1 MKHRSAALTRIAQLL
16 TGSRR
21 VEEAYNGKRSTT
33 TMSGVAKSDSAG
45 GKVKVSL
52 GGGELISESG
62 SDYPTMSTTV
72 SAKEGD
78 KLVVSL
84 YGPDKAG
91 KRAVVTGVVGGGDR
105 TATAVKEATSAAT
118 EAKETATQAQ
128 HTAEATQETVHT
140 ITEKTSGYFWHDDS
154 GTHTSI
160 EDGNADAD
168 INTVLM
174 PAHDVKETAT
184 STAHW
189 PPYFEVR
196 KGTKRLFGVYEPG
209 SGPTYSD
216 DTYNGPAVM
225 IGDGGSDRAKKFAN
239 SFAAGIGNFAHWK
252 GQTVVGK
259 YAGVS
264 FAPGAYLQPDLFT
277 VGSGSAGDPHTAFNV
292 NGSGDVE
299 VMGRAYCFD
308 TPDEQI
314 LSSNAGNSTF
324 NFWPFPIGGIYV
336 RTVPIYG
343 NERCDGQYY
352 KLWKNAP
359 SDAVLGHPYA
369 KPLRFDSRTGDS
381 LIGTLKIVGSSP
393 TAYKTAPHF
402 TGFICDKELDTVWAV
417 FDKALDDVKE
427 GELWLTVVYI
437 CEGANNYRD
446 IYLPWQH

>member
-21 VEEAYNGKRSTT
+21 VEEAYNGKQSTT

-62 SDYPTMSTTV
+62 SDYPTMATTV

-118 EAKETATQAQ
+118 EAKETATEAQ
-128 HTAEATQETVHT
+128 QTAAATQETVHT

-154 GTHTSI
+154 GTHTSV
-160 EDGNADAD
+160 EDGKADAD

-209 SGPTYSD
+209 SSPTYSD

-225 IGDGGSDRAKKFAN
+225 IGDGGSDRANKFAN
-239 SFAAGIGNFAHWK
+239 SFAAGIGNLAQWK

-259 YAGVS
+259 YAGAS
-264 FAPGAYLQPDLFT
+264 FAPGAYLRPDLFT
-277 VGSGSAGDPHTAFNV
+277 VGSGSARDPHTAFNV
-292 NGSGDVE
+292 NGYGDVE
-299 VMGRAYCFD
+299 VIGRAYCFD

-314 LSSNAGNSTF
+314 ISPVGNSTF
-324 NFWPFPIGGIYV
+324 NFWPFPVGGVYV
-336 RTVPIYG
+336 RTVQIYG
-343 NERCDGQYY
+343 TERCDGQYY
-352 KLWKNAP
+352 KLWKNAA
-359 SDAVLGHPYA
+359 SDAALTGQYA
-369 KPLRFDSRTGDS
+369 KPLQFETHNASSRCDS
-381 LIGTLKIVGSSP
+381 LIGTLKIRSSSSSL
-393 TAYKTAPHF
+393 TYKTTPHF
-402 TGFICDKELDTVWAV
+402 TGFIFDNDTVWAV
-417 FDKALDDVKE
+417 FDKTLDDVKE
-427 GELWLTVVYI
+427 SDGLYLTVVYI
-437 CEGANNYRD
+437 CDGINNYRG
-446 IYLPWQH
+446 Y

>member
-21 VEEAYNGKRSTT
+21 VEEAYNGKKSTT

-62 SDYPTMSTTV
+62 ADYPTMSTTV

-128 HTAEATQETVHT
+128 QTAEATQETVHT

-154 GTHTSI
+154 GTHTSV

-174 PAHDVKETAT
+174 PAHDVPETAT

-196 KGTKRLFGVYEPG
+196 KRTKRLLGVYEPG
-209 SGPTYSD
+209 SSPTYSD
-216 DTYNGPAVM
+216 DTYSGPAVM
-225 IGDGGSDRAKKFAN
+225 IGDSYSDVAKKFAN
-239 SFAAGIGNFAHWK
+239 SFTAGVGNVARYK

-259 YAGVS
+259 YAGTGM
-264 FAPGAYLQPDLFT
+264 ADGAYLRPDLFS
-277 VGSGSAGDPHTAFNV
+277 VGSGSASDPHTAFNI
-292 NGSGDVE
+292 NGAGDVE

-314 LSSNAGNSTF
+314 ISSLAGNSTF
-324 NFWPFPIGGIYV
+324 DFWPFPVGGVYV
-336 RTVPIYG
+336 RTVSIYS

-352 KLWKNAP
+352 KLWKNAAP
-359 SDAVLGHPYA
+359 DAVITGQGA
-369 KPLRFDSRTGDS
+369 KPLQFGAHDHPIRCDS
-381 LIGTLKIVGSSP
+381 LIGTLKIINSSSSL
-393 TAYKTAPHF
+393 TYKTAPHF
-402 TGFICDKELDTVWAV
+402 TSAAATTIITA
-417 FDKALDDVKE
+417 
-427 GELWLTVVYI
+427 T
-437 CEGANNYRD
+437 
-446 IYLPWQH
+446 